1 MIARVH
7 TSRYLYSPL
16 RFNGQVYKTAYNN
29 KNSQSQKATNT
40 RVGIIRAYVATFPT
54 ATRAAKATRAV
65 HLIPRRF
72 GRNRNRQL
80 PRGWNSHWQMTRRH
94 DVTNRPYAGVLV
106 LCLEHFA
113 GEISELEALCV
124 NNQRKS
130 KVATRVLRGIAC
142 CSCSRRV

>member
-54 ATRAAKATRAV
+54 ATRAAAAIKATRAV
-65 HLIPRRF
+65 HLLPRRF
-72 GRNRNRQL
+72 GRNRNRRSALSLRAFSQ
-80 PRGWNSHWQMTRRH
+80 PAMN
-94 DVTNRPYAGVLV
+94 P
-106 LCLEHFA
+106 
-113 GEISELEALCV
+113 GEADAA
-124 NNQRKS
+124 QFGG
-130 KVATRVLRGIAC
+130 KVVRIF
-142 CSCSRRV
+142 

>member
-16 RFNGQVYKTAYNN
+16 RLNGQVYKTAYNN

-54 ATRAAKATRAV
+54 ATRAAIKATRAV

-80 PRGWNSHWQMTRRH
+80 PRGRNSHRQMMRRH

-113 GEISELEALCV
+113 GEISELEAPCE
-124 NNQRKS
+124 
-130 KVATRVLRGIAC
+130 
-142 CSCSRRV
+142 